1 MSEELFKSQLR
12 RIAIMKAE
20 PVLERLGSDYDE
32 NGVPYWEK
40 RCYYCNGSGLLQTVE
55 ECFCVSGVCDCK
67 NCAK

>member
-1 MSEELFKSQLR
+1 
-12 RIAIMKAE
+12 MKAE

-40 RCYYCNGSGLLQTVE
+40 RCYYCNGSGLLQTDE